1 RAFNGEDGGTQF
13 LEQAI
18 GRQQQ
23 SAQRLIHVSAMSVVF
38 NAWAVQAGFAVLLVA
53 ATLWLADQ
61 LGASPEPGS
70 VIAVIVSLLLVSR
83 FIDPLL
89 EVAGYS

>member
-1 RAFNGEDGGTQF
+1 MTAHLGQRADQDFQHNAAQTSQRMVEFAQAQSVLRAFNGEDGGTQF

-18 GRQQQ
+18 GHKQQ

-53 ATLWLADQ
+53 AT
-61 LGASPEPGS
+61 
-70 VIAVIVSLLLVSR
+70 
-83 FIDPLL
+83 
-89 EVAGYS
+89 